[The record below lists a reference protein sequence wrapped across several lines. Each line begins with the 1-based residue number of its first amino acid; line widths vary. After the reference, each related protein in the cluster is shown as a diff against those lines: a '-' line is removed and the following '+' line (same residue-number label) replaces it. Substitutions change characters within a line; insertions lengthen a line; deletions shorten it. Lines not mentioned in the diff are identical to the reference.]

1 MINRFP
7 KEPFG
12 FFNGGTLGI
21 QSILAR
27 NLNNSNWI
35 QTRPFN
41 AIYLMFNF
49 ATYATCNGINFFLQ
63 QSADGSTPIFDTDQ
77 YFQPVANAQSP
88 GGVSSVFQPT
98 SIASNGINIVTP
110 RQYSVDIDA
119 VLFPGHGTGS
129 TIGVL
134 IRQIVQPFVRLY
146 RIVAMGA
153 TTDVITVSA
162 QLKQLQA

>member
-12 FFNGGTLGI
+12 FYNGGTMGI
-21 QSILAR
+21 QATLAK
-27 NLNNSNWI
+27 NLTNSNWI

-49 ATYATCNGINFFLQ
+49 ATFSTCNGLNFYLQ

-77 YFQPVANAQSP
+77 FLQPIGNMPSSGGLLNQANALL
-88 GGVSSVFQPT
+88 GN
-98 SIASNGINIVTP
+98 AINMVVP
-110 RQYSVDIDA
+110 RQYTIDVDA
-119 VLFPGHGTGS
+119 VIYPGHGTGS
-129 TIGVL
+129 TIGMLVK
-134 IRQIVQPFVRLY
+134 QIVQPFVRLY